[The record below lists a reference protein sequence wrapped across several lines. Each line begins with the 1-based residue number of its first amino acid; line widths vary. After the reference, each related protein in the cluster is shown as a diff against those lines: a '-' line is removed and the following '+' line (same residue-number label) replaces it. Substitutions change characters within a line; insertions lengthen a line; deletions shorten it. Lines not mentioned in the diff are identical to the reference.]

1 MHADIENIRKWTDLE
16 RVSGCR
22 NAFLAQNTWVSRW
35 IRVRNL
41 HVADKKRP
49 EGKGRKGKCQ
59 MLKNGKNKEEE
70 KQVEEEQQQQQQQ
83 KTTPKTTPKRKNPRT
98 ATRRKRS

>member
-1 MHADIENIRKWTDLE
+1 MLNSLKITQCSYAGKSYYSLHADIENIRKWTDLE

-41 HVADKKRP
+41 HAADKKRP

-59 MLKNGKNKEEE
+59 MLKNGK
-70 KQVEEEQQQQQQQ
+70 Q
-83 KTTPKTTPKRKNPRT
+83 
-98 ATRRKRS
+98 

>member
-22 NAFLAQNTWVSRW
+22 NAFLAQNTWVSHW

-49 EGKGRKGKCQ
+49 EGKGRKGKRQ
-59 MLKNGKNKEEE
+59 MLKNGKK
-70 KQVEEEQQQQQQQ
+70 
-83 KTTPKTTPKRKNPRT
+83 
-98 ATRRKRS
+98 